1 LEYEELRK
9 QMVERQIVARGVE
22 DGRVLDAMARVP
34 RHLFIG
40 EAQRPG
46 AYDDMAMAI
55 EQGQT
60 ISQPFIVASMTE
72 LLRLEGDERVLEI
85 GTGSGY
91 QTAILAELAREVFTV
106 ERHGNLSARA
116 QNVLRLLNYENIRFT
131 VGDGTLGWQEKAPFD
146 RILVTAAMPA
156 IPEAYREQ
164 LKEGGVIVAP
174 VGDRLSQVLA
184 RAFKRNGELVMEDHI
199 PCVFV
204 PLVGEYGFRD

>member
-1 LEYEELRK
+1 
-9 QMVERQIVARGVE
+9 
-22 DGRVLDAMARVP
+22 
-34 RHLFIG
+34 
-40 EAQRPG
+40 
-46 AYDDMAMAI
+46 
-55 EQGQT
+55 
-60 ISQPFIVASMTE
+60 MTE